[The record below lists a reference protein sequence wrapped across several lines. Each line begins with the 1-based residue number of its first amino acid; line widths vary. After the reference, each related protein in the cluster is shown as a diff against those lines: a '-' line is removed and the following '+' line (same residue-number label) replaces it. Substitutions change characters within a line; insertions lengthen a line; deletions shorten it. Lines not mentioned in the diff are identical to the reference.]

1 MSNISIRRATVA
13 DAPAI
18 AKIHYDALDEFHPF
32 YAAFFKTHPKD
43 ILSSTIPAAFAKPEQ
58 SFQVAVDEASGAIV
72 GFIRTRD
79 VATKEPELASVD
91 KASKDSDKEEQV
103 SEPSPFGPK
112 EYAKPVWERFSKKDD
127 ELDDLRD
134 EVTKGQRFICT
145 CTSTHSN
152 PP

>member
-1 MSNISIRRATVA
+1 MSNISISVRRATVA

-58 SFQVAVDEASGAIV
+58 SFQVAVDDTSGAIV
-72 GFIRTRD
+72 GFIRTSD
-79 VATKEPELASVD
+79 VAAKEPEPARVD
-91 KASKDSDKEEQV
+91 EASKDSDKEKQAGAG
-103 SEPSPFGPK
+103 SSPFGPK
-112 EYAKPVWERFSKKDD
+112 EYVKPVWERFSKKDD

-145 CTSTHSN
+145 
-152 PP
+152 